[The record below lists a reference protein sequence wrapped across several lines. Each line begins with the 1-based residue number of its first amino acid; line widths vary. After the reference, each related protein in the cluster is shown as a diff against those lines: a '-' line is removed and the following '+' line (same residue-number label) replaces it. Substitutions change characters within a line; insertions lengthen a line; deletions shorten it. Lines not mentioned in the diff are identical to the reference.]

1 MHMAEILRFPSEKER
16 LYRSLSLAERQFAEY
31 LLQVAPD
38 YSYAASGLPKL
49 NPAPAAG
56 LASAV
61 AAAKM
66 MSAFGKVACES

>member
-1 MHMAEILRFPSEKER
+1 MAEILRFPSEQER

-38 YSYAASGLPKL
+38 YSYAASGLPKF
-49 NPAPAAG
+49 NPAPATG

-66 MSAFGKVACES
+66 MSVFGKVACER